1 MCCIILHSEMIC
13 CITVRSAKM
22 CSFILH
28 SAMICCITR
37 VISKEMHTLV
47 TLRK

>member
-1 MCCIILHSEMIC
+1 MGVQMCLYLKNYHDIRMESVIM
-13 CITVRSAKM
+13 T
-22 CSFILH
+22 
-28 SAMICCITR
+28 